1 MTDRVKVNFE
11 KGIVN
16 EGNDSRIVEC
26 MRRGLAGESIRLAFL
41 GGSITQGSLSST
53 PERCYAYRTYEWWK
67 DNFPKADVT
76 YINAGIGGTTSHL
89 GVGRVQEEVLSHRP
103 DFVIV
108 EFSVNDADRDPH
120 FQETYESL
128 VRRILAAEGRP
139 ALLLVHNVRYDDGG
153 NAEPIHRPVGAHYGL
168 PSVAMKPVIYAMV
181 EEGALDVRDVTPDD
195 LHPNDLGHEL
205 VAGVITGYLQKVKEK
220 AEETVPKGLTAGSGD
235 GDLFEENGEDGFL
248 PLKPPLTANAYES
261 AIRLRND
268 ALTPL
273 SREGFEPDETPQ
285 SCVADC
291 FKKGWTASKKGE
303 RIVFEAEG
311 SCLAVQYRKTV
322 RRPAPVAAL
331 ILDGDREN
339 PVTLDANFQEEWG
352 DCLYLETVLEH
363 GRPGKHTVEIE
374 ITQAGPEDRE
384 CFYLVSLI
392 TA

>member
-1 MTDRVKVNFE
+1 MTDGVKVNYE

-16 EGNDSRIVEC
+16 EGNDSRIVKC
-26 MRRGLAGESIRLAFL
+26 MRRALAGESIRLAFL

-67 DNFPKADVT
+67 QEFPKADIE

-89 GVGRVQEEVLSHRP
+89 GVGRVQEEVLSHGP

-108 EFSVNDADRDPH
+108 EFSVNDDDRDPH

-128 VRRILAAEGRP
+128 VRRVLAAEGRP

-153 NAEPIHRPVGAHYGL
+153 NAEPIHRPVGAHYDL

-205 VAGVITGYLQKVKEK
+205 VAGVITNYLKKVKEK
-220 AEETVPKGLTAGSGD
+220 AEETAAEGLAADSDGGERFAGD
-235 GDLFEENGEDGFL
+235 VEDGFL
-248 PLKPPLTANAYES
+248 PLNPPLTANAYEC
-261 AIRLRND
+261 AVRLRND
-268 ALTPL
+268 ALIPVT
-273 SREGFEPDETPQ
+273 REGFEPDETLQ

-303 RIVFEAEG
+303 KIVFQVEG

-322 RRPAPVAAL
+322 RKPAPVATL
-331 ILDGDREN
+331 ILDGDREH

-352 DCLYLETVLEH
+352 DCLYLETILEH
-363 GRPGKHTVEIE
+363 GRQGKHTVEIE